1 MHARPT
7 SSASER
13 LPMTRRVFSSVAYE
27 PPAYALRILEVLEQA
42 GYEAWI
48 VGGWVRDALLG
59 LPCHDVDVTTSALWE
74 QSAEVLRAA
83 GITVHE
89 TGTPHGTVTAVLDGK
104 GVEVTTYR
112 VEGAYSDHRHPD
124 EVRFVNTVQEDL
136 GRRDFTINAMAYHPV
151 RGLLDPYGGHD
162 DLKAGI
168 LRSVGDPYQR
178 FREDGLRVLR
188 AVRFA
193 CRMGFVIEESTHQAL
208 HECAH
213 GLEDISQERIGQEM
227 DGILATGRIGWAI
240 RHEPNVI
247 CNAIPELTDMLG
259 FDQRSPWHAYD
270 VMEHTVRMCNA
281 VEAFTAGLA
290 SQRLRWAALLHD
302 VGKPASLEL
311 DEIERGHFYGHPIL
325 GAIMA
330 ERIMKRLG
338 LPGDMVRSSCALIR
352 YHDHVVRPTSRSM
365 RRTLAIMEEADPGNA
380 VVLSHE
386 LMDLKRGDAVSKAPK
401 CAWYAVELDEM
412 DRLLREEERKG
423 LVLSA
428 KDLAIDGNDVVE
440 ALGIKPGPMVGMT
453 LSTLLQSVID
463 DEVENTREA
472 LLGELLR
479 SAQQYD

>member
-1 MHARPT
+1 MK
-7 SSASER
+7 
-13 LPMTRRVFSSVAYE
+13 RRVYSDVAYQ
-27 PPAYALRILEVLEQA
+27 PPAYGLRVLEVLEQA

-59 LPCHDVDVTTSALWE
+59 APSHDVDVTTSALWE
-74 QSAEVLRAA
+74 QGAKALRDA
-83 GITVHE
+83 GIVVYE
-89 TGTPHGTVTAVLDGK
+89 TGTAHGTITAVIDGNA
-104 GVEVTTYR
+104 VEITTYR
-112 VEGAYSDHRHPD
+112 VEGTYSDHRHPD
-124 EVRFVNTVQEDL
+124 EVQFVSSVQEDL
-136 GRRDFTINAMAYHPV
+136 ARRDFTINAMAFHPE
-151 RGLLDPYGGHD
+151 RGLLDPYGGKE
-162 DLKAGI
+162 DLVAGV
-168 LRSVGDPYQR
+168 LRAVGDPYER

-193 CRMGFVIEESTHQAL
+193 CRMGFVIDEDTHQAL

-213 GLEDISQERIGQEM
+213 GLEDIAQERIGQEM

-281 VEAFTAGLA
+281 VEAFTAGQA

-311 DEIERGHFYGHPIL
+311 DANGGGHFYGHPIL

-338 LPGDMVRSSCALIR
+338 LPGDMVRSACALIR
-352 YHDHVVRPTSRSM
+352 YHDHVVRPTDRSM

-380 VVLSHE
+380 FVLSHE
-386 LMDLKRGDAVSKAPK
+386 LMDLKRGDAVSKVPK
-401 CAWYAVELDEM
+401 CARYAVELDVM
-412 DRLLREEERKG
+412 DRLLREEELKG
-423 LVLSA
+423 AVLGV

-440 ALGIKPGPMVGMT
+440 QLGIQPGPMVGMT

-463 DEVENTREA
+463 KEVENTREG
-472 LLGELLR
+472 LIDELLR
-479 SAQQYD
+479 AAQQYD